1 MDDSQY
7 LANHPPKIREI
18 VMANTVQLKGG
29 MLYPKSGFPDI
40 SCNDLRNIRTPVL
53 LVTGEKSLLY
63 FTSII
68 NELER
73 CLPNREKVILRNAS
87 HGLEYE
93 NPVEFNK
100 MVLGFID
107 KH

>member
-1 MDDSQY
+1 
-7 LANHPPKIREI
+7 
-18 VMANTVQLKGG
+18 MANLVQLKGG

-40 SCNDLRNIRTPVL
+40 NCDDLRKIKTPAL
-53 LVTGEKSLLY
+53 LVTGDKSPLF

-73 CLPNREKVILRNAS
+73 CLTNREKVTIPNAS

-93 NPVEFNK
+93 NPVAFNK
-100 MVLGFID
+100 AVLAFIR